1 MTNNIQVAFFAFA
14 SGVTAGLLTFWIL
27 LSNGVSIGSVFG
39 LYMSK
44 GIGNLL
50 LAFVAPHGV
59 LELSAIA
66 IAGGAGLLL
75 AAGLLLPGE
84 RTRRV
89 AIVENGR
96 RAINLVAAA
105 ALLLVVAG
113 VLEGFVSPNYRI
125 PLNSKLLI
133 SAVTAVLLG
142 AYLMSG
148 WRRTIALPAP
158 SAPGSD

>member
-1 MTNNIQVAFFAFA
+1 MPQVPAV
-14 SGVTAGLLTFWIL
+14 SGKTV
-27 LSNGVSIGSVFG
+27 
-39 LYMSK
+39 
-44 GIGNLL
+44 
-50 LAFVAPHGV
+50 
-59 LELSAIA
+59 
-66 IAGGAGLLL
+66 
-75 AAGLLLPGE
+75 
-84 RTRRV
+84 
-89 AIVENGR
+89 
-96 RAINLVAAA
+96 VAAIFSDTG
-105 ALLLVVAG
+105 ALAG